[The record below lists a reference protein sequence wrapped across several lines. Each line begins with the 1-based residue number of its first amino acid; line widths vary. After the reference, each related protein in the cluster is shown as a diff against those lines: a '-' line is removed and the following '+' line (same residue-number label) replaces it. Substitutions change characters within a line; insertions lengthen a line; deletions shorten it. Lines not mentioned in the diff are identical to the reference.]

1 MHQNQYRAK
10 RKVKNYFQK
19 NFFKLMNNPIFRKAM
34 ENVKKYR
41 DNKLV
46 ACNNRKKKKLFSVRN
61 KLS

>member
-1 MHQNQYRAK
+1 
-10 RKVKNYFQK
+10 
-19 NFFKLMNNPIFRKAM
+19 MNNPIFGKAI
-34 ENVKKYR
+34 ENIKKYR